1 MTSSDSRPP
10 NEFSED
16 VEITNTSGRLRVAI
30 ELTVAALILV
40 GIYYLFA
47 PEEQIELQAPIQE
60 SQIDPIIRAQIE
72 AAEQEKETEPNSPT
86 QSAKAEV
93 EQLPQVETTSG
104 EKPSN
109 TARID
114 PVTPQTAIQDGESA
128 RELIT
133 KLRRGKL
140 KLSAIEM
147 LAKADSYTQQG
158 KLSDAY
164 LLLFYA
170 AREGDGQAAFA
181 LASLHDP
188 HHFSEGNTLLEK
200 PDIFQAHKWYR
211 EAAKQQV
218 AGAQKR
224 LEALR
229 GEIERQ
235 ADTGDPSA
243 QRLLLNWR

>member
-10 NEFSED
+10 DDFSKD
-16 VEITNTSGRLRVAI
+16 VETTITSGRLRVAI

-47 PEEQIELQAPIQE
+47 PEEQIELEAPIPE
-60 SQIDPIIRAQIE
+60 SKIDPIIRNQIE
-72 AAEQEKETEPNSPT
+72 ATDQEKETGSSSQT
-86 QSAKAEV
+86 QSTKTEV
-93 EQLPQVETTSG
+93 EQLPQAEITG
-104 EKPSN
+104 DEN
-109 TARID
+109 RIE
-114 PVTPQTAIQDGESA
+114 PVTPQAAIRDGESA
-128 RELIT
+128 RELIA
-133 KLRRGKL
+133 KLRRGNL
-140 KLSAIEM
+140 RLSATEII
-147 LAKADSYTQQG
+147 AKTEHYTQQG

-188 HHFSEGNTLLEK
+188 QHFSEANTLLEK

-235 ADTGDPSA
+235 ANTGDTSA